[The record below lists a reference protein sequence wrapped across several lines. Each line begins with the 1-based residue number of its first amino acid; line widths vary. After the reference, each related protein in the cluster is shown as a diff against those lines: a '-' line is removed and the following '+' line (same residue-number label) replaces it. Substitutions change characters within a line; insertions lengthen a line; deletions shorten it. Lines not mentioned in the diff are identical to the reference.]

1 MTMTI
6 EGFILYNIVMWAMGW
21 YLLVRHGDNEYDNGF
36 LDAVQLHSEGR
47 LTYTSEPS
55 DEEGINLLTIEVKDE
70 V

>member
-6 EGFILYNIVMWAMGW
+6 EGFILYNIVMWTMGW
-21 YLLVRHGDNEYDNGF
+21 YLLVRNGEKEYDGGF

-47 LTYTSEPS
+47 LTYTFETVGE
-55 DEEGINLLTIEVKDE
+55 DEGVLTIEVRDE